1 MHIISTCEETQ
12 RWNEIFLKNK
22 HLPIMKKEQTKKKLV
37 IRLEIEHVNKIQGKG
52 LYTEK
57 PHGKSRAKSRIDGS
71 LNLAKNNT
79 FY

>member
-37 IRLEIEHVNKIQGKG
+37 IRLEIEHVNKIQGKT
-52 LYTEK
+52 L
-57 PHGKSRAKSRIDGS
+57 H
-71 LNLAKNNT
+71 
-79 FY
+79 